1 VTVGRAEVN
10 REIEEGHTRL
20 LQSLTEYEL
29 RHLVPHLVEAGREV
43 DVHRLLA
50 LESRAAQ
57 PIESTS
63 PDRVNDG
70 SLPTAVN
77 SWYEAKEGVGDLPGF
92 LRDVQLAWECARDE
106 ARSDDADRGEPET
119 SRGHPIALQVRYSLI
134 AASVRSLAGALPPA
148 LLELLVLHGT
158 WPAARALDY
167 ARQVPNPEQRA
178 QSLTAIAKTL
188 DEPARTDVLRE
199 TLTAARQIRDS
210 YWCAAA
216 IAQVAPVL
224 PSPLVEEAI
233 SIGESIEDRYWRA
246 GILHLVRNPDS
257 GRSDAGPPSRRAD
270 PADSGF
276 SRPELAASQLLERA
290 GHRERAAR
298 RLLPPGALGKSDRVD
313 DALRAAHAIPDRDA
327 RREAL
332 TLLAREAGGEYRER
346 LLKKALVAATRLDDA
361 SDAARSLAGLAVALA
376 NAGFGEDALEFACA
390 LPELEGRV
398 GAILDLC
405 GDIEPSIRR
414 RAVVLALGFGR
425 MIGNAGSRDGA
436 FARISSSLAELGEI
450 DEASALVGAIES
462 SRLRAEA
469 WVRIVE
475 LALTSPSEP
484 LRHALEAILAERLRG
499 WGMPLLA
506 RIAPLLSLAQLRLVL
521 QIAEDTHP
529 ALRSSCLGPLAVRL
543 VELGRRAEAD
553 GLVTEIRGEYERN
566 EALAHL
572 ALELASAGPVD
583 EALAV
588 AERVTFGPQRF
599 EVLARISARLGSD
612 AVGVGRQT
620 LTAALELPEE
630 LRCAALLRM
639 LPHLPESLQ
648 SQAAAEARRS
658 AVRLLAEDRD
668 PFLAELAGCLADM
681 GRAPDTLE
689 IAAEVEDEYWRV
701 KALERLA
708 KSIGPVLAPSV
719 LDDAKGLADDTLRA
733 RVLTALVS
741 RPQKWARSSLADVV
755 SEVLRVRSAE
765 GRQNSFRSLRDLA
778 PGLVSLGG
786 RECVFE
792 IAAGVE
798 KVCQW
803 WP

>member
-50 LESRAAQ
+50 LEARATQ

-63 PDRVNDG
+63 PDVNEG
-70 SLPTAVN
+70 GPPTAVN

-92 LRDVQLAWECARDE
+92 VRDVQLAWECARDE

-119 SRGHPIALQVRYSLI
+119 SSGHPIALQVRYSLI
-134 AASVRSLAGALPPA
+134 SASVRSLAGALPPA
-148 LLELLVLHGT
+148 LLELLVFHGT
-158 WPAARALDY
+158 WPTARALDY

-216 IAQVAPVL
+216 IAQVAPIL
-224 PSPLVEEAI
+224 RGPLVEEAI

-246 GILHLVRNPDS
+246 GILHLVRNPDL
-257 GRSDAGPPSRRAD
+257 GRPDAGQTSRRAD

-332 TLLAREAGGEYRER
+332 TLLAREGGGEFRER
-346 LLKKALVAATRLDDA
+346 LLKNALAAAARLDDA
-361 SDAARSLAGLAVALA
+361 NDAARSLAGLAVALA
-376 NAGFGEDALEFACA
+376 NAGYGEEALEFACA

-414 RAVVLALGFGR
+414 RAVILALEFGR
-425 MIGNAGSRDGA
+425 MIGNASSRDGA

-475 LALTSPSEP
+475 LALPSPSEP
-484 LRHALEAILAERLRG
+484 LRHALEEILAERLQG

-521 QIAEDTHP
+521 QIAEDAHP

-553 GLVTEIRGEYERN
+553 GLVSEIRGEYERN
-566 EALAHL
+566 EALTHL
-572 ALELASAGPVD
+572 ALELASASPVD

-588 AERVTFGPQRF
+588 ADRVTFAPQRF

-612 AVGVGRQT
+612 SVGRQT

-648 SQAAAEARRS
+648 SQAVAEARRS

-668 PFLAELAGCLADM
+668 PFLAELARCLADM

-708 KSIGPVLAPSV
+708 TSIGPVLAPSV
-719 LDDAKGLADDTLRA
+719 LEDAKGLADDTLRA
-733 RVLTALVS
+733 RVLTALAS
-741 RPQKWARSSLADVV
+741 RPQRWARSSLADVV

-765 GRQNSFRSLRDLA
+765 GRQISFRSLRDLA

-786 RECVFE
+786 RESVFE

-798 KVCQW
+798 QVCQW